1 MSDLP
6 TLRARVEAA
15 QALAEQAT
23 PGPWAFAGSTERQ
36 AGLLVVSTAENQC
49 SSADHVLTDYVRP
62 YIADAHLMAAAP
74 DLVTL
79 AADLLAALEAAQ
91 TERDEARAEL
101 TAIRTALG
109 NGADEAAWRPGE
121 TVAQAV
127 ERLRG
132 EHRKLRDVLQWV
144 NDQCPGKC
152 AGVCDSA
159 LRVGHEGPHAEA
171 LADDGDTRG

>member
-74 DLVTL
+74 DLVTHLTDAL
-79 AADLLAALEAAQ
+79 ALAESQ
-91 TERDEARAEL
+91 AEEL
-101 TAIRTALG
+101 TAIRTAIRTALG

-127 ERLRG
+127 ARLRG

-171 LADDGDTRG
+171 LADDGGTRG